1 MTPRW
6 ARGVSGTRAGV
17 LGRDAVEVGAQP
29 GQVDAGSTPEYGDDG
44 VGIHEPVASQR
55 GQLSDGYAMAGD
67 DKAFTPV
74 QSPHDLAAVVPELP
88 LGDVSCHGDRCKH
101 QVLREV
107 RDCPAL
113 MRGMTI
119 SRPIKGVAIVGLLEP
134 QATFTSLSSTHADQ
148 SDQVGET
155 TSMPACDAAEQ
166 RRSSYATRAVR
177 LVFTDKA
184 LAKWIASRLRSSVG
198 ARDAA
203 FSMTARSTGSRSMPL
218 SNRLAPSTEPSS
230 TRRQVRR
237 SSTVDKS
244 LLTLGTSSLADS
256 HSTKAA
262 LSVSSNTSFTNAD
275 VSK

>member
-1 MTPRW
+1 MAT
-6 ARGVSGTRAGV
+6 TV
-17 LGRDAVEVGAQP
+17 L
-29 GQVDAGSTPEYGDDG
+29 
-44 VGIHEPVASQR
+44 
-55 GQLSDGYAMAGD
+55 
-67 DKAFTPV
+67 AFTNRWRRSGV
-74 QSPHDLAAVVPELP
+74 NSPTGTPWRVTTKLSPRSNP
-88 LGDVSCHGDRCKH
+88 LMTSPLSFLSCRWVMSRAMETNVSTRCYERS
-101 QVLREV
+101 VTA
-107 RDCPAL
+107 PTL

-262 LSVSSNTSFTNAD
+262 LSVSSNTSLTNAD